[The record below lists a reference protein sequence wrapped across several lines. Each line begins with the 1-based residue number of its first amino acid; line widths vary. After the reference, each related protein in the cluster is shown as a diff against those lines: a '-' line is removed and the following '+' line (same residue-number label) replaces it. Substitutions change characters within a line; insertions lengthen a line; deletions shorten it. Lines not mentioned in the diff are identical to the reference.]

1 MPETSSDA
9 QHFFIFVNPKSGGN
23 AASVFLPEKDPQ
35 INLGDHEIV
44 NVYPINAG
52 EKHQKPGFLHLKS
65 VIAATPRPVKVIVAG
80 GDGTVMWCLSELEQ
94 HQIELS
100 KVIIGVLPFGTGNDF
115 AKSLEWTLPKRLKP
129 FDENYKQLREL
140 VTLWDSGTVVKHDI
154 WTVDV
159 ELRKDGH
166 FLKVDSEDRQKHE
179 LRDAAGNI
187 LRKMTV
193 PMCNYFSLGVESRIG
208 IGFDKGR
215 SNNAVKNKMV
225 YTKEGLK
232 KSLFTNTLK
241 VNEIVHSLTVGKD
254 GSRRVAFTTQPGP
267 HSLLQESASLICVNI
282 PSFASGMNLW
292 GTSKVCGLQRADRQ
306 LPEELTGIQK
316 MGDGVL
322 EWVCFS
328 SVAAIGMEATM
339 SGHAKRVLR
348 DSGPFRLNF
357 HDTIHSYKIY
367 YQVDGEFFVLVNP
380 KFITITHSMTINVL
394 ANPASTKKDHYQVV

>member
-9 QHFFIFVNPKSGGN
+9 QQFFIFVNPKSGGN

-35 INLGDHEIV
+35 VNLGDAVV
-44 NVYPINAG
+44 NVYPINEG
-52 EKHQKPGFLHLKS
+52 ERKRKPGFLKLKS
-65 VIAATPRPVKVIVAG
+65 TVAATARPVKIIVAG

-94 HQIELS
+94 HEIPLS
-100 KVIIGVLPFGTGNDF
+100 NVVIGVLPFGTGNDF

-129 FDENYKQLREL
+129 FEDGCKQLREL
-140 VTLWDSGTVVKHDI
+140 VKLWDAGTVVKHDI
-154 WTVDV
+154 WTVNV
-159 ELRKDGH
+159 QLRRDGY

-179 LRDAAGNI
+179 MTDSSGEI
-187 LRKMTV
+187 LRQMVV

-241 VNEIVHSLTVGKD
+241 VNETVHSLTVGKE
-254 GSRRVAFTTQPGP
+254 RRVAFTTQPGP
-267 HSLLQESASLICVNI
+267 YSLLQESASLICVNI

-292 GTSKVCGLQRADRQ
+292 GASKACGLQGVHKN

-328 SVAAIGMEATM
+328 SVAAIGMEAA
-339 SGHAKRVLR
+339 SAGHAKRVLR
-348 DSGPFRLNF
+348 ASGPFRLNF

-380 KFITITHSMTINVL
+380 KFIEIDHSMTINVL
-394 ANPASTKKDHYQVV
+394 ANPSSTKKDHYVTVS